1 MPGEVSKSVRSGAG
15 FHLLKLYD
23 RRGGE
28 EKLIEQHFS
37 RHILL
42 TPNQIRNEAETIVL
56 LDEIRTRL
64 QAGEAFTTLAKEYS
78 EDPGSGLKGGELGWS
93 TPGAFVPIFE
103 QTMSSIVLNEISEPF
118 QSQFG
123 WHILQVTD
131 RRMQDFSDKILRN
144 KADNLLRQ
152 RKYSEELQVWLQK
165 IRDEAYVEIKEI

>member
-1 MPGEVSKSVRSGAG
+1 M
-15 FHLLKLYD
+15 
-23 RRGGE
+23 
-28 EKLIEQHFS
+28 
-37 RHILL
+37 
-42 TPNQIRNEAETIVL
+42 L

-64 QAGEAFTTLAKEYS
+64 QTGEAFVTLAKEYS
-78 EDPGSGLKGGELGWS
+78 EDPGSALKGGELGWS

-103 QTMSSIVLNEISEPF
+103 QTMSSIALNEISEPF